1 MFRIGLVTMAL
12 YTYGAP
18 QFDMMRPAALDV
30 PLKQFKLQVDNLIAD
45 TGLVLN
51 DYRRVQTWQ
60 HVRAVTDDFQ
70 TLVNRR

>member
-18 QFDMMRPAALDV
+18 QFDMMRPAALDL
-30 PLKQFKLQVDNLIAD
+30 PIKQFKVEVDQLLAD

-51 DYRRVQTWQ
+51 DYRRVQSWQ
-60 HVRAVTDDFQ
+60 HVKKVTDDFQ